1 MKITNKLVTLK
12 AFKTLAWGIGSIK
25 VRGVEYLDMHDDGR
39 GFQSSYRPKA
49 KGEAYNPTQHGSSAK
64 DSGINDGKGFS
75 HSVNHFKINDQ
86 LAIYTDTQMAYFRPV
101 RGKTL
106 SNFRL
111 RQWVSLHAL
120 GYWNVIRV
128 NNKLIIPKNEPI
140 HKPDAG
146 VWEAMCAYVSSSLFS
161 DFYFLKKEKLVKTDK
176 KPKEQKYP
184 IAMVSKDGNHAIG
197 VYANGKH
204 NFGKRSFH
212 LEKVMK
218 INAVRR
224 IAKPR
229 PGEYDSETFFVV
241 GNKEEVR
248 SGLQML
254 VNYHN
259 AVKGGK

>member
-1 MKITNKLVTLK
+1 MVKGMKITNKLVTLK

-161 DFYFLKKEKLVKTDK
+161 DFGTSLGLHFGGQDHKKWGPKKKLKKRLE
-176 KPKEQKYP
+176 
-184 IAMVSKDGNHAIG
+184 N
-197 VYANGKH
+197 
-204 NFGKRSFH
+204 RSAGH
-212 LEKVMK
+212 
-218 INAVRR
+218 
-224 IAKPR
+224 
-229 PGEYDSETFFVV
+229 GES
-241 GNKEEVR
+241 R
-248 SGLQML
+248 L
-254 VNYHN
+254 
-259 AVKGGK
+259 